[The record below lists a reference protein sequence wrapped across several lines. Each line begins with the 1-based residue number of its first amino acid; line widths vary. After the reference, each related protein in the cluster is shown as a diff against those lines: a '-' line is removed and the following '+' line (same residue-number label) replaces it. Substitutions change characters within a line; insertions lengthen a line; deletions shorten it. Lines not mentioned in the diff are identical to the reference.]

1 MTAQIHSNNSSST
14 SLLSQ
19 HTLIFNHGVSP
30 SITQNITLLT
40 RKSYTHYY
48 AIHGWDTP
56 EWQKAWTQL
65 IQDVPNIIKEAR
77 VPLSG
82 PTEDEDGITPVVM
95 DSEKGIN
102 LNGVRRNAHEPFILC
117 KPGEWTFCKTARKPY
132 DVVVTSILLRIWML
146 APKNLDLGYTT
157 CYIHLDNSC

>member
-1 MTAQIHSNNSSST
+1 M
-14 SLLSQ
+14 
-19 HTLIFNHGVSP
+19 G
-30 SITQNITLLT
+30 
-40 RKSYTHYY
+40 YTHYY
-48 AIHGWDTP
+48 AILGWDTP

-82 PTEDEDGITPVVM
+82 PTEDEDEITPVVM

-102 LNGVRRNAHEPFILC
+102 LNGVTRNAHETFILC

-146 APKNLDLGYTT
+146 APKNLDLGSDGGYEDWADARDLCATLWPGEPT
-157 CYIHLDNSC
+157 DTMWEQGDEENEEEAKDESDQVN